1 MAAGAGATS
10 GHGGRGASATLESS
24 LDRRF
29 QGVSNTME
37 SIQGLST
44 WCIENKKYHSL
55 IVRYWMKW
63 LRKSDAP
70 HRLNLFYLANDVI
83 QNCKRK
89 NAIVYRSSFAEVLPE
104 AALLVKDGKV
114 RKSVERIFTIWEERN
129 VYPEELITELKA
141 CLVKKEPPASKP
153 QTPVNPKATLKSKIV
168 AEFAPQAFI
177 EQLSVYK
184 RSVEEA
190 ELKEKQLSALR
201 VDVCS
206 TEALKRLKDK
216 AGGKKFSKDF
226 EEGSAKLQEFVSF
239 LEQQMKGGPPLLE
252 ALGNADVFYEMQYKE
267 VKIVANAY
275 KTFANRVSNLKRKL
289 DALKATLPDPD
300 DSPIP
305 SPSEDAPSPT
315 GSESPFHGMGVGG
328 AKGEGA
334 TDGAN
339 TMDIDGRVMD
349 DRDGA
354 RIALGGVPSPLS
366 SPGRSHG
373 QTHRHGEGDNR
384 DVEDMELSEGE
395 ETEGTSIIVEERREK
410 PAPIAASKPAPAAA
424 PPPLRASEEPPAK
437 QAAPPST
444 PTPTPSTP
452 GTPATP
458 LPVNLANVDL
468 GKISSILSSLT
479 SVMKSTGVSP
489 VSRPSPGTPTTPSV
503 LKPPTPSPGGPP
515 AANPLASILSRV
527 DITPEGI
534 LSALSKTQAQSGG
547 LQGLSSLLHS
557 VAGNATSGAGKERP
571 PASSSAAPPR
581 GHSYTAP
588 EATPS
593 SSSSSA
599 AGGKTST
606 TPTTPKQKLPLG
618 NNYKRELDRER
629 GREMEKEREPA
640 PSVSTPPSSLE
651 SKIHKFLQG
660 NPGFSAL
667 NLGIPILGSGPGGSS
682 DSPLLGSENVDGTPV
697 RDETGGTP
705 TQDEIM
711 DKPGS
716 ESLALLTDSS
726 SLGGV
731 KKLASSTGHDLSPT
745 AYRSDSWDASISP
758 QALFGEAEDRDGDY
772 RSARYSGFGTDKKLA
787 KSALKPKGE
796 DAAKRKGVASLS
808 TSAASSSSSLSIS
821 QDAKPGHSKARKDGH
836 GAGSSLGK
844 PSVYDGG
851 GERRG
856 STAGESYPHH
866 PLKTAGSRK
875 AGGGLEEGG
884 KEREG
889 EGEGGKEKA
898 SGTSP
903 GSESETGHYHR
914 IETLVSSSACGEGAP
929 IQTLGY
935 SNRRMSGERIQTVES
950 IRVIGRGVRPHSRG
964 AGAGARPGPAAGS
977 WYDEAYMEGPPPP
990 ALGPP
995 PSLGLPPRPS
1005 NPALPS
1011 QGSSDELGGSAL
1023 PPPPSHLLP
1032 SHPHLPPGQFQ
1043 FEERAHMAYPGEDPH
1058 SRPHPLPHPPPS
1070 SFFSSPPPPIPQP
1083 PPPPIPQPPPPPQ
1096 DFLSPPS
1103 AVMVGGV
1110 LVPVDRVLPFPPSR
1124 PDGGER
1130 GGGAGSSTAGSSGV
1144 SGAGNPNPHC
1154 PPPLMSSLLGDPPLP
1169 RLGTVKDHFTP
1180 RHAPPLHRP
1189 GTPGVPPPLLG
1200 RVREGPSP
1208 PPASSASSAPPSPSG
1223 DPPPLLLPP
1232 NRHPAPAAPLQ
1243 QNQRPPTSPPAQS
1256 RNHRRPPSPLSLL
1269 RLPSPTPR
1277 PHLRP
1282 PHPAALPQRQFL
1294 RGRPPH
1300 PLRPP
1305 QFDRD
1310 PPFLGGKRPGPPF
1323 SGSPAGGV
1331 GGPGGYS
1338 HSSCPHMEKSKGND
1352 GRMN

>member
-129 VYPEELITELKA
+129 VYPEELISELKA
-141 CLVKKEPPASKP
+141 CLVKKEPPAA
-153 QTPVNPKATLKSKIV
+153 PVTPKAALKSKIV

-239 LEQQMKGGPPLLE
+239 LEQQLKGGPPLLE

-305 SPSEDAPSPT
+305 SPSEDAPFPT

-339 TMDIDGRVMD
+339 TMDIDGRAMD
-349 DRDGA
+349 NRDGA
-354 RIALGGVPSPLS
+354 RIVLGGVPSPLS
-366 SPGRSHG
+366 SPGGSHG

-410 PAPIAASKPAPAAA
+410 PAPIAVSKPAPAAA
-424 PPPLRASEEPPAK
+424 PPPLRTSEEPPAK
-437 QAAPPST
+437 QAAPPS
-444 PTPTPSTP
+444 TPTPSTP

-489 VSRPSPGTPTTPSV
+489 VSRPSPGTPTTPSN
-503 LKPPTPSPGGPP
+503 LKPPTPSPGGTQ

-571 PASSSAAPPR
+571 PTSSSAAPPR

-588 EATPS
+588 EAAPS
-593 SSSSSA
+593 SSSSST

-618 NNYKRELDRER
+618 NNYKHELDRER
-629 GREMEKEREPA
+629 GREQEKEREPT
-640 PSVSTPPSSLE
+640 PNVSTPPSSLE

-731 KKLASSTGHDLSPT
+731 KKLTSSAGHDLSPT
-745 AYRSDSWDASISP
+745 AYRSDSWEASISP

-772 RSARYSGFGTDKKLA
+772 RSGRYSGFGTDKKPA

-796 DAAKRKGVASLS
+796 DAAKRKASLS
-808 TSAASSSSSLSIS
+808 ASAASSSSSSSIS
-821 QDAKPGHSKARKDGH
+821 QDAKPGHGKARKDGH

-844 PSVYDGG
+844 PGVYDGG

-866 PLKTAGSRK
+866 PLKTAGARK
-875 AGGGLEEGG
+875 GGGGSLEEGG

-898 SGTSP
+898 SGSASP
-903 GSESETGHYHR
+903 GSESKTGHYHR

-929 IQTLGY
+929 IETLGY

-995 PSLGLPPRPS
+995 PSLGLPPHPS

-1011 QGSSDELGGSAL
+1011 QGSSDELGASAL

-1032 SHPHLPPGQFQ
+1032 SRPHLPPGQFQ
-1043 FEERAHMAYPGEDPH
+1043 FEERSHMAYPGEDPH

-1083 PPPPIPQPPPPPQ
+1083 PPPPIPQPPPPPR

-1130 GGGAGSSTAGSSGV
+1130 GGGTGSSTAGSSGV

-1180 RHAPPLHRP
+1180 HHAPPLHRP

-1223 DPPPLLLPP
+1223 DPLPSSFRRTGIPPPPRPCSRPSGLRPAPLRSPATRDGPLPLSRSCACPPPPPDLTSAPRTPLLSLRDSSSAVDLPIP
-1232 NRHPAPAAPLQ
+1232 SAPLSS
-1243 QNQRPPTSPPAQS
+1243 TGI
-1256 RNHRRPPSPLSLL
+1256 PPSTGGSD
-1269 RLPSPTPR
+1269 
-1277 PHLRP
+1277 
-1282 PHPAALPQRQFL
+1282 
-1294 RGRPPH
+1294 
-1300 PLRPP
+1300 PLRRLVVPRREGWEGLEDTVIP
-1305 QFDRD
+1305 LVLKWRSQREMM
-1310 PPFLGGKRPGPPF
+1310 GG
-1323 SGSPAGGV
+1323 
-1331 GGPGGYS
+1331 
-1338 HSSCPHMEKSKGND
+1338 
-1352 GRMN
+1352 

>member
-1 MAAGAGATS
+1 MAAGATS
-10 GHGGRGASATLESS
+10 GHGGRGSSATLESS

-63 LRKSDAP
+63 LRKSEAA

-89 NAIVYRSSFAEVLPE
+89 NAIIYRNSFAEVLPE

-129 VYPEELITELKA
+129 VYPEELISELKA
-141 CLVKKEPPASKP
+141 SLVKKEPPPGRSSRSNPALLRGTAVC
-153 QTPVNPKATLKSKIV
+153 QTKKHQAPVNPKAALKSKIV
-168 AEFAPQAFI
+168 AEFAPQTFI
-177 EQLSVYK
+177 EQLSTYK
-184 RSVEEA
+184 KSMEEA

-206 TEALKRLKDK
+206 TEGLKRLKDK

-226 EEGSAKLQEFVSF
+226 EEGSGKLQEFVGF

-289 DALKATLPDPD
+289 DALKASLPDPD

-328 AKGEGA
+328 AKGEGL
-334 TDGAN
+334 TDVAN
-339 TMDIDGRVMD
+339 MMDMDIDGKAMD
-349 DRDGA
+349 DGDEAG
-354 RIALGGVPSPLS
+354 ISLGDVPSPLS
-366 SPGRSHG
+366 SPGGSHG
-373 QTHRHGEGDNR
+373 QAHGEGDNR

-395 ETEGTSIIVEERREK
+395 ETESTSIIEERREK
-410 PAPIAASKPAPAAA
+410 PATIAVSKPTPAPVPVPPVPVPVPVPAAAAAPAAA
-424 PPPLRASEEPPAK
+424 TAAAPAVAVVPPPLCTSEEPPAK
-437 QAAPPST
+437 QTPPPATPAAT
-444 PTPTPSTP
+444 PTPIPTPTHTTP

-489 VSRPSPGTPTTPSV
+489 VSRPSPGTPTTPSAHGSV
-503 LKPPTPSPGGPP
+503 LKPPTQSPGAPQ

-534 LSALSKTQAQSGG
+534 LSALSKTQGQSPG

-557 VAGNATSGAGKERP
+557 VAGNASSGASKERTP
-571 PASSSAAPPR
+571 SSSAAAPPQ
-581 GHSYTAP
+581 GHSYSAP

-593 SSSSSA
+593 ASA
-599 AGGKTST
+599 TAGAKTSA

-618 NNYKRELDRER
+618 NSYKRELDRDRER
-629 GREMEKEREPA
+629 GREQEKERDFVA
-640 PSVSTPPSSLE
+640 PVSASPSSLE

-660 NPGFSAL
+660 NPGFSGL
-667 NLGIPILGSGPGGSS
+667 NLSIPILGGTQGGSN

-705 TQDEIM
+705 TQDEMM

-716 ESLALLTDSS
+716 ESLALLADSGP
-726 SLGGV
+726 LGGA
-731 KKLASSTGHDLSPT
+731 KKLPSSAGHDLSPT
-745 AYRSDSWDASISP
+745 AYRSDAWDAAISP
-758 QALFGEAEDRDGDY
+758 QTLFGKVEERDGDY
-772 RSARYSGFGTDKKLA
+772 RPARYSAFGADKKPDKKPA
-787 KSALKPKGE
+787 KSALKSKGE
-796 DAAKRKGVASLS
+796 DAAKRKMAGSVSSSL
-808 TSAASSSSSLSIS
+808 SSSSSAH
-821 QDAKPGHSKARKDGH
+821 QDAKPGHVKARKEGH
-836 GAGSSLGK
+836 GGVNNLGK
-844 PSVYDGG
+844 L
-851 GERRG
+851 GERRASAG
-856 STAGESYPHH
+856 SEPHPHH
-866 PLKTAGSRK
+866 SLSVSERLKSAGARK
-875 AGGGLEEGG
+875 AGGGPDEGS

-889 EGEGGKEKA
+889 EGDGGKEKA
-898 SGTSP
+898 SGSTSP
-903 GSESETGHYHR
+903 VHR
-914 IETLVSSSACGEGAP
+914 IETLVSSSSCGEGAP
-929 IQTLGY
+929 IETLGY

-950 IRVIGRGVRPHSRG
+950 IRVIGRGMRPHPRG
-964 AGAGARPGPAAGS
+964 GGAVPRPGPTGDS

-990 ALGPP
+990 TLGPP
-995 PSLGLPPRPS
+995 PSLGLPPHPS
-1005 NPALPS
+1005 NPSLSS
-1011 QGSSDELGGSAL
+1011 QGGPDERGPSAL
-1023 PPPPSHLLP
+1023 PPPPTHLLP
-1032 SHPHLPPGQFQ
+1032 PHPHLPPGQFQ
-1043 FEERAHMAYPGEDPH
+1043 FEERPHMPYPGDDPH
-1058 SRPHPLPHPPPS
+1058 SRPHPHPHPHPHQRPPPS

-1083 PPPPIPQPPPPPQ
+1083 PPPPIPQPPPPPR

-1110 LVPVDRVLPFPPSR
+1110 LVPVDRVLPFPPPR

-1130 GGGAGSSTAGSSGV
+1130 GGVAGGGGSGGS
-1144 SGAGNPNPHC
+1144 ANPAPHC
-1154 PPPLMSSLLGDPPLP
+1154 PPPLMSSLLGEPPQFKELP
-1169 RLGTVKDHFTP
+1169 RPGTVKEHFAP

-1189 GTPGVPPPLLG
+1189 GTPGPPPPLLG
-1200 RVREGPSP
+1200 RTPP
-1208 PPASSASSAPPSPSG
+1208 PPAAPRPPPSETVPPRGDRPTPCAPPS
-1223 DPPPLLLPP
+1223 L
-1232 NRHPAPAAPLQ
+1232 
-1243 QNQRPPTSPPAQS
+1243 TET
-1256 RNHRRPPSPLSLL
+1256 
-1269 RLPSPTPR
+1269 LPSTGAR
-1277 PHLRP
+1277 GLAHRSLE
-1282 PHPAALPQRQFL
+1282 PQ
-1294 RGRPPH
+1294 GE
-1300 PLRPP
+1300 
-1305 QFDRD
+1305 
-1310 PPFLGGKRPGPPF
+1310 G
-1323 SGSPAGGV
+1323 
-1331 GGPGGYS
+1331 
-1338 HSSCPHMEKSKGND
+1338 
-1352 GRMN
+1352 